1 MPRPRVTTFTDTFG
15 PPIQCTA
22 EQRQFK
28 THSPDTHPLDL
39 FTPAIN
45 ICSIPAPRFVHTD
58 NTHMASILIFTDGAA
73 VNENTPDQ
81 RAGFGLYF
89 VPGTRGFGQAVE
101 NVPGHACNTNRA
113 ELRAA
118 LAALTIRFWP
128 GEGFRRIVIGAS
140 SEYVVKGVCEWSD
153 NWRRRG
159 WRTSRGTVVTNRDLW
174 EMLFARIDEFEES
187 GIKVQFY
194 LLKSQWNKV
203 AADRAVEA
211 AVRVCFPRLFRPTDL
226 CDFLQLE
233 SADDVPS
240 QVTGIAYV
248 DL

>member
-1 MPRPRVTTFTDTFG
+1 MPRPQVTVFTSTFG

-45 ICSIPAPRFVHTD
+45 LCSIPAPRFVYTD

-73 VNENTPDQ
+73 VNESTPDQ

-101 NVPGHACNTNRA
+101 NVPGHVRNTNRA

-118 LAALTIRFWP
+118 LAGLTIRFWP
-128 GEGFRRIVIGAS
+128 GEGFRRVVIGAS
-140 SEYVVKGVCEWSD
+140 SEYVVKGVCEWSET
-153 NWRRRG
+153 WRQRG
-159 WRTSRGTVVTNRDLW
+159 WRTSRGTAVTNRDLW
-174 EMLFARIDEFEES
+174 EMLFARIDEFEEM

-194 LLKSQWNKV
+194 LLKSQWNKE
-203 AADRAVEA
+203 AADRAMEA
-211 AVRVCFPRLFRPTDL
+211 AVCVCCFSGCSDRLTYVTFFSWSLPM
-226 CDFLQLE
+226 FLHK
-233 SADDVPS
+233 
-240 QVTGIAYV
+240 
-248 DL
+248 